1 MREFQ
6 YDAWLGNI
14 QKHRITHIQTAPPIL
29 VMLAKRPETD
39 KYDLSSLV
47 NILCGAAPLSKELQN
62 EVSDK
67 LNLKIVQ
74 TWVRLMNGSPT
85 RPGTPCGDCLRHM
98 LTLLPMRFLRV

>member
-1 MREFQ
+1 MHSTLGQLWTIVAAAVTLTPCFIMREFQ
-6 YDAWLGNI
+6 YDSWLGNI
-14 QKHRITHIQTAPPIL
+14 QKHKITHIQTAPPIL

-74 TWVRLMNGSPT
+74 TWGE
-85 RPGTPCGDCLRHM
+85 
-98 LTLLPMRFLRV
+98 